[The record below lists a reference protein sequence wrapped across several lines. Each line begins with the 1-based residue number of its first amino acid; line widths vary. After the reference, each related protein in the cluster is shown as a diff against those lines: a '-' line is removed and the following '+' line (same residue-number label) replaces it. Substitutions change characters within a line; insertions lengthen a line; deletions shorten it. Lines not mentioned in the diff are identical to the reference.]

1 MKIPANL
8 TDNHHLLFTFYHI
21 SCQPKQNTPLE
32 SPVGYTVSVRLLS
45 TSVWHIIPHPSTLE
59 HFLCRPWHW
68 LNCFV
73 FLFIFLQWIPL
84 MQHGRL
90 RTGSFS
96 LPVSVEKPPPSYSVL
111 TPDVSVF
118 EFPISLSSPAACDM
132 TEFFF
137 DWFGWRSPSQVQLPG
152 MKWVDN
158 HKAVFNVEVT
168 ASSSVHT
175 QVHKCML
182 FKLNNDNYGSF
193 ISHGPLWSLNGDSS
207 ASNSNHI
214 HRLLYFHTNNLHPF
228 SIVT

>member
-1 MKIPANL
+1 
-8 TDNHHLLFTFYHI
+8 
-21 SCQPKQNTPLE
+21 
-32 SPVGYTVSVRLLS
+32 
-45 TSVWHIIPHPSTLE
+45 
-59 HFLCRPWHW
+59 
-68 LNCFV
+68 
-73 FLFIFLQWIPL
+73 
-84 MQHGRL
+84 
-90 RTGSFS
+90 
-96 LPVSVEKPPPSYSVL
+96 
-111 TPDVSVF
+111 
-118 EFPISLSSPAACDM
+118 
-132 TEFFF
+132 
-137 DWFGWRSPSQVQLPG
+137 

-228 SIVT
+228 SIVILNYSDPGYPNSSSLTIFILQVYLLTRLTLIYKHVFCFAPADLYSSLLRGKTATFPGFLPPAPYTRHGRHCRLQTSRSREPRV

>member
-132 TEFFF
+132 TEFFLIGLDDALRRRF
-137 DWFGWRSPSQVQLPG
+137 SCQAWSGWIITKQCLTWRWRHPPPFTHRYTSVCFSNWTTIIMVLLFHMVPYGVLTVTHRPPTPTIS
-152 MKWVDN
+152 
-158 HKAVFNVEVT
+158 T
-168 ASSSVHT
+168 ASST
-175 QVHKCML
+175 
-182 FKLNNDNYGSF
+182 FTPT
-193 ISHGPLWSLNGDSS
+193 ISIHSLLW
-207 ASNSNHI
+207 
-214 HRLLYFHTNNLHPF
+214 F
-228 SIVT
+228 